1 MKQLIIRVIP
11 GITGVFDCIFGN
23 LDDGQFV
30 SCSFDQLDPDLSG
43 FICVDDLLGTTA
55 YIRTS
60 DLTPLLCVALDRGA
74 HFALYQSFIVISFP
88 DHESKEEKE
97 S

>member
-23 LDDGQFV
+23 LEDGQFTP
-30 SCSFDQLDPDLSG
+30 CSFDQLDSDFSDY
-43 FICVDDLLGTTA
+43 IRVDDLLGTTA
-55 YIRTS
+55 YIRAP
-60 DLTPLLCVALDRGA
+60 DLTPVVLTALDLDA
-74 HFALYQSFIVISFP
+74 QLSLYQSFIVISFP
-88 DHESKEEKE
+88 DYESQKEKE